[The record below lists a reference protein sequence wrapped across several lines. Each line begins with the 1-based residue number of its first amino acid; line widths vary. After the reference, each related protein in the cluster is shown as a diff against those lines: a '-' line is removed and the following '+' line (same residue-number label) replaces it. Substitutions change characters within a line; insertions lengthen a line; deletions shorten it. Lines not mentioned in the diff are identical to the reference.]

1 LVVGFIVVN
10 LVRKKAAIFN
20 IKQTAKIMEKSKV
33 FTKSIVP
40 LQGAHVAQKNEAG
53 FWVKLLKN
61 KFCSWCISPIY
72 FIAKCWILHPELRPA
87 NAKTPKMTLKK

>member
-53 FWVKLLKN
+53 F
-61 KFCSWCISPIY
+61 
-72 FIAKCWILHPELRPA
+72 
-87 NAKTPKMTLKK
+87 